1 MKKKVFS
8 LMMTL
13 LLAFVGV
20 AKAEVVEIGT
30 GTSTTYMVPF
40 NSLYNYSFT
49 EQVFL
54 ASEIGTAGNINS
66 ISFHI
71 GQAYTSEQTN
81 DVVLYMKNV
90 SRETFSSTTDY
101 EPVTAG
107 DIVFQGQ
114 WTIPVCSAGDWITLT
129 LDTPF
134 AYDGTSNLMIAMDEN
149 TGSYQT
155 RYFYCTSVTNSGIC
169 YYSDS
174 YNPDPYNLD
183 SYSGSKVLR
192 SNRSNIQLDITAGGG
207 AGAPYEAQIGEGTS
221 TTGYFPFYTLY
232 NYSISENLFLA
243 SELTEAG
250 VQPGQVTS
258 LSWYAT
264 NETGYAQQ
272 GISIWMANVSD
283 TELTTTSHV
292 TTGMTL
298 VYTGSMTP
306 ATGWNEFPCNAG
318 TFTWDGTSNVLI
330 FCQRNN
336 GDWNSTVYWQAGT
349 VGFNAMAY
357 RYQDSGAYDVTVA
370 NTMYTSQI
378 RSNIII
384 KGVGAGSGPVG
395 DQIFAIQNG
404 VEVDTINVGSRPNGY
419 WMEPFTFQLR
429 NDGPA
434 TNVSIID
441 FTPTDYFTLVAPE
454 LPVHMAHNE
463 VIDVQLNT
471 GNSPEATA
479 WQMAAI
485 YDGGGRTARVW
496 DIMAEPYDAQTP
508 DVWELACTH
517 PITQGFPFVEIP
529 ANVHNT
535 VLHNDY
541 TLPFPEI
548 PEGEDAVYKLVFD
561 QDAILD
567 ARVSI
572 GENGKVALYTE
583 DFYGEGGPM
592 ATNYYQGPGIGTI
605 AAPYEAQIGEG
616 TSTSGYLPFYC
627 FYNYSLSQQLFL
639 ASELAEAGVTGA
651 DMSSLSWYCTATNG
665 NLQSNITIWMA
676 NVAETAVNAASP
688 LTNTMNKVYEGNMTP
703 VVGWNEFVF
712 NAGGFAWDGQSNILI
727 CVQRNN
733 GAWASGVNWQVG
745 VQNFTAAAYK
755 YSDTEGPYNME
766 ANSYSMT
773 TTTNRANIIMKSDGR
788 SRDAFTF
795 DFEGGLQ
802 GWTSIDADYDGNSWF
817 YSLDH
822 VLYDYSGM
830 GNNGSDGFAASAS
843 YDDMTGQSYHT
854 NNYLVSPQK
863 YLIADGGNVNFYY
876 TYGSA
881 TWYDY
886 FEVCV
891 STATYPTASS
901 FTSVWTSNDMG
912 AKGQKSSVRYDAN
925 RNRSWTPVTVDLSAY
940 AGQEVWI
947 AFRHYDFDMYEIW
960 IDDVTIN
967 AASENPE
974 PAPGTVSFGPI
985 INDMPVEAGTYY
997 LVASSTSP
1005 HFQVTINADDM
1016 PCPEVDGFAFNPT
1029 PADDEDGI
1037 EPGSVTLRWNIPAY
1051 ATGWRLIF
1059 GTTYYPDPAHPQ
1071 TIMFPEDGSFCPTL
1085 ANSYTVRHLWNNTN
1099 YFWRVEFN
1107 NNGACPNGV
1116 SSPIWGFTT
1125 HLNVPQNLT
1134 VVDETVFDDEQIIL
1148 NWNPVVDR
1156 TYRMYRVYRDGQLIG
1171 NTTTNQINLS
1181 TYTDGPLAYNMTGYN
1196 YYVTAVY
1203 DEGESAPSNT
1213 VNVKVSGYGDV
1224 NGHVYEQDGTTG
1236 VAGATVTMVG
1246 RDEFNV
1252 AHTYNFQTNG
1262 QGYYSGH
1269 IYAGSYNGQ
1278 AAKDG
1283 YQTITEPVQGNP
1295 IAMVYNTV
1303 TSPIDYML
1311 DENFDPVCTVI
1322 AQYYPDSLD
1331 PNSPYVKVYWGCG
1344 LPGEEIIEPF
1354 ETGDFSMFDWQIDPT
1369 YPWSI
1374 TTTNPYEG
1382 AYCMK
1387 SGGAGVANVV
1397 SNMTVTVNI
1406 PADGEMSFWGKI
1418 SCESNWDYGYFLIDG
1433 TQMGQYTG
1441 AGSWGEKKF
1450 NITAGD
1456 HTFQWRYTKDGSVNS
1471 NDDCFYVD
1479 YITFYKRPEPAGPGW
1494 HTYLESDFDN
1504 AYRSNVGDPS
1514 WGYEYPTSVLA
1525 QYAGYNLTKVAVFS
1539 DDMYGAVGGNFTCD
1553 VYVGGST
1560 PGAGTLASTITVDV
1574 PVSLGAW
1581 CEYDLNNAVNVTGND
1596 PIWVIW
1602 TVNTYGGM
1610 GYPAG
1615 CASHSSQYG
1624 DWWNPGDGS
1633 GWVHMDGATWTM
1645 KNYFTNRG
1653 RTVVLGS
1660 AEMANAPMNVMQGAN
1675 FSTNLRK
1682 YAKGEEMNNFAESI
1696 NPNAEVVPMTSVNN
1710 TRTLS
1715 HYRIYRTNCYNDGPY
1730 TEDNTVLLATNWPGD
1745 TVYIDVEWADLPAG
1759 VYKWGV
1765 GCVYEGNRG
1774 EMVESPINWA
1784 APVAVNQ
1791 VAPLSADAHYN
1802 TALEMTPE
1810 QMAAMQ
1816 QTMRG
1821 VTINRDNEAYANVAY
1836 ALSWAPAGYNQ
1847 FDITNLSNYSNLGS
1861 ALVNRG
1867 GDYADGFFYGY
1878 DSNGTF
1884 YKIDP
1889 ATGTSVDSHSTGY
1902 VSMVAMAYNYAN
1914 NTMYAIDN
1922 STSGNS
1928 RLVTVDLTTGVTTEV
1943 GFMGVSIMTLSID
1956 LNGNAYGI
1964 QITTGDFHSIDLT
1977 TGATT
1982 LIGSTG
1988 QSVNYVQSANF
1999 DHNTETL
2006 YWFQC
2011 YSATEMGL
2019 YTVNTTTGAATLV
2032 QAGMGEITSFFVPFT
2047 YTPGPTP
2054 GPGSNN
2060 LNWLAEPRESETIWS
2075 NCLDK
2080 DMFLEGDVTVN
2091 VLLNSA
2097 DSPEGVQVTF
2107 TNYNEAEQEMYPIAP
2122 IILDQTGYY
2131 VFDSFRKGEY
2141 NVKVEFD
2148 GYVTITDSV
2157 SIWEPTDLRYVMT
2170 EIIYNIN
2177 NLYVSSTGWAMWDA
2191 QGIPGGGGGG
2201 QGGQGDTFSVNFDD
2215 SQMPAGWTTIDANND
2230 GYDWVLGSQIGG
2242 VYLVSGAS
2250 LAGSGHNA
2258 SNDLICSGS
2267 YSNYSG
2273 AAINPDNYLVSPQV
2287 NLAAGSTFSFWACAQ
2302 DAGYPAEHFGV
2313 FVSDNGTSDWT
2324 EVQSW
2329 TMTAKGVGE
2338 TMSIGRDGQMRA
2350 QGNWYQ
2356 KTVDLGAY
2364 AGQKYIAIRHFSC
2377 YDQFILDID
2386 DIELTSGAKSDDR
2399 HLEHFKV
2406 MCTSLDGEPIFN
2418 ANTPADQPFC
2428 QLATESLVPGDHYI
2442 CKVAAVYSTGMSDW
2456 VQAEWQ
2462 YIPCD
2467 NYAGTVNGISVNG
2480 NTVTWDYPGGG
2491 TGPTPPGQGDTFS
2504 INFDDSQI
2512 PAGWTVI
2519 DGGSPAGYGWQI
2531 GSIKLGSTG
2540 NGHNG
2545 SADLILSQSYDN
2557 NYGVVYPDNWFISPA
2572 VTLGSGSQ
2580 FSLWACGQDANYAG
2594 EHFGVFVS
2602 TTGTNPSDFTMVGEW
2617 TLTAKGDRYDGP
2629 RGNRDQGNWYQKTVD
2644 LGDFAGE
2651 GRYIAVRHFNCSD
2664 MFYLDVDDLEL
2675 TNGAKSNRNAWDLM
2689 MTFTAPEGGHYGVAY
2704 DGNNFYTSNWGYSS
2718 AAHNFYKY
2726 DLQGNMLEG
2735 FEIAGCG
2742 TLRGITY
2749 DGTYFYGVANS
2760 STVYC
2765 VDLANHSVV
2774 STFSSSYGAMRGI
2787 TYDPERDGF
2796 WVIGNWSG
2804 NLTLIDRTGA
2814 IQQTGPAPESASDLA
2829 YYKDEN
2835 DVEHIYCFNNGTNDV
2850 NDWVIGN
2857 TTMGGSVFNFSNVPG
2872 YDAGSS
2878 GGCTVGSF
2886 NGKIAF
2892 IGDLQ
2897 QSPNLIG
2904 IYELRDDNTTPT
2916 PPPTPSG
2923 DILGAMIFVDG
2934 EWEAFVPVPTNTYTY
2949 EGEGNNI
2956 CVRMVYNGTNN
2967 LPEGNIYYSMSCPE
2981 CEDIIPGPGACEP
2994 GAPIHVENLYESDQI
3009 RVWWGEEPQP
3019 PMEDWLY
3026 YDDGQN
3032 VDAIGLQS
3040 GGSFYWGIK
3049 FPAAAMSQYDGCS
3062 VTKIGYFDY
3071 AAHTG
3076 TVRIYNGSNGN
3087 APATLIGTYSY
3098 TANGTESYVEW
3109 DIPAVAFD
3117 ANQDLWI
3124 VMNNNDGQYVAALG
3138 NYTGDPN
3145 GTMISTDGSTWYTL
3159 EDATGGALSGTWNLR
3174 CFVTNQAKGGEVI
3187 ALDDQKN
3194 GTPNGVFVNAGVSK
3208 QGNAPAYNSVRASIV
3223 KYNVYR
3229 STDNVNYALIGEV
3242 AEAGQTLYEYFDSP
3256 APGTYYYQ
3264 VKAVYDNGCEST
3276 PALAFDD
3283 PTHDYVIGI
3292 CDGIS
3297 ENSDNVA
3304 LYPNPTSGNVTI
3316 EANGMSRIT
3325 VVSVLGQVVFDTEL
3339 NADTY
3344 TMNMAQ
3350 FNAGLY
3356 MVRVYTE
3363 EGVTVKR
3370 VTVMQ

>member
-1 MKKKVFS
+1 
-8 LMMTL
+8 MMTL

-20 AKAEVVEIGT
+20 AKADVVTIGD
-30 GTSTTYMVPF
+30 GTSTTYVTPF
-40 NSLYNYSFT
+40 NSLWGYSFV
-49 EQVFL
+49 EQIYT
-54 ASEIGTAGNINS
+54 ADEIGTAGTITS
-66 ISFHI
+66 ISFNLRESD
-71 GQAYTSEQTN
+71 AAQTN
-81 DVVLYMKNV
+81 QVDVFMKNV
-90 SRETFSSTTDY
+90 SRTEFSGTTDY
-101 EPVTAG
+101 ETVTAS
-107 DIVFQGQ
+107 DMVFSGTVTFSPG
-114 WTIPVCSAGDWITLT
+114 WTTIT

-134 AYDGTSNLMIAMDEN
+134 AYDGTSNLMIGMHEYTSGYN
-149 TGSYQT
+149 T
-155 RYFYCTSVTNSGIC
+155 RYFYYTSATNKVITFH
-169 YYSDS
+169 SDS
-174 YNPDPYNLD
+174 YNPDPYDLG
-183 SYSGSKVLR
+183 SYSGNKYTSA
-192 SNRSNIQLDITAGGG
+192 NRANIQIDITAGGG
-207 AGAPYEAQIGEGTS
+207 TGAPYEAQIGEGTS

-357 RYQDSGAYDVTVA
+357 NYRDSGAYDVTVA
-370 NTMYTSQI
+370 NTMSTSQI

-384 KGVGAGSGPVG
+384 KGVGAGGGPVG
-395 DQIFAIQNG
+395 DQLFALQND
-404 VEVDTINVGSRPNGY
+404 VVVDTIMVGSRPNGY

-485 YDGGGRTARVW
+485 YGTGRTARVW
-496 DIMAEPYDAQTP
+496 DIMAEPYDAEVP

-548 PEGEDAVYKLVFD
+548 PEGVDAVYKLVFD

-605 AAPYEAQIGEG
+605 AAPFEAQIGEG

-703 VVGWNEFVF
+703 VEGWNEFVF

-745 VQNFTAAAYK
+745 AQNFTAAAYK

-1107 NNGACPNGV
+1107 NSGACPNGV

-1246 RDEFNV
+1246 RDEFN
-1252 AHTYNFQTNG
+1252 APHTYNFTTNA

-1525 QYAGYNLTKVAVFS
+1525 QYAGFNLTKVAVFS

-1765 GCVYEGNRG
+1765 GCVYQGNRG

-1977 TGATT
+1977 TGTTT

-2122 IILDQTGYY
+2122 LILDQTGYY

-2201 QGGQGDTFSVNFDD
+2201 QGGQGDTFSVDFEGN
-2215 SQMPAGWTTIDANND
+2215 SLPAGWNVIDGNND
-2230 GYDWVLGSQIGG
+2230 GYTWCLTSAIPTTWT
-2242 VYLVSGAS
+2242 YYAS
-2250 LAGSGHNA
+2250 LTLDWYHSGTNA
-2258 SNDLICSGS
+2258 ICSGS
-2267 YSNYSG
+2267 YINGVG
-2273 AAINPDNYLVSPQV
+2273 AISPDEYLVSPQV
-2287 NLAAGSTFSFWACAQ
+2287 NLANGSQLSFWVAAT
-2302 DAGYPAEHFGV
+2302 DANYPADHFGV
-2313 FVSDNGTSDWT
+2313 FVSNNGTSDWT
-2324 EVQSW
+2324 SVQEW
-2329 TMTAKGVGE
+2329 TLSGKGGARAGDIRA
-2338 TMSIGRDGQMRA
+2338 SRDGN
-2350 QGNWYQ
+2350 GNRLGTWYNY
-2356 KTVDLGAY
+2356 TVDLSAY
-2364 AGQKYIAIRHFSC
+2364 AGQKYIAFRHFNC
-2377 YDQFILDID
+2377 YDQYIMCLDD
-2386 DIELTSGAKSDDR
+2386 VELTNGAKSDDR

-2467 NYAGTVNGISVNG
+2467 NYAGTVNGISVDG
-2480 NTVTWDYPGGG
+2480 NTVTWDYPGG

-2504 INFDDSQI
+2504 VNFDDSQM
-2512 PAGWTVI
+2512 PAGWTII

-2531 GSIKLGSTG
+2531 GSTKLGGTG

-2580 FSLWACGQDANYAG
+2580 FSLWACGQDASYAG

-2629 RGNRDQGNWYQKTVD
+2629 RGERAQGNWYQKTVD

-2675 TNGAKSNRNAWDLM
+2675 TNGAKGNRNPWDLM

-2749 DGTYFYGVANS
+2749 DGQYFYGVANS
-2760 STVYC
+2760 ATVYC

-2804 NLTLIDRTGA
+2804 NLTLIDRAGA
-2814 IQQTGPAPESASDLA
+2814 IVQVGPTPTSASDLA

-2850 NDWVIGN
+2850 EDWVIGN
-2857 TTMGGSVFNFSNVPG
+2857 SAMGGSVFNFSNVPG

-2897 QSPNLIG
+2897 QSPNLIAV
-2904 IYELRDDNTTPT
+2904 YELRDDNTGPT
-2916 PPPTPSG
+2916 PPPVNPDA

-2934 EWEAFVPVPTNTYTY
+2934 EWEAFVPVPTNSYTY
-2949 EGEGNNI
+2949 EGEGNYI

-2981 CEDIIPGPGACEP
+2981 CEEIIPGPGACEP

-3026 YDDGQN
+3026 YDDGLN
-3032 VDAIGLQS
+3032 IDAIGLSS

-3071 AAHTG
+3071 SAHTG

-3087 APATLIGTYSY
+3087 APATLIGTYNY
-3098 TANGTESYVEW
+3098 TANGTENYVEW

-3124 VMNNNDGQYVAALG
+3124 VMNNNPDGQYVAAMG

-3159 EDATGGALSGTWNLR
+3159 NDATGGSYNGTWNLR
-3174 CFVTNQAKGGEVI
+3174 CFVTNQAKGGEVV

-3208 QGNAPAYNSVRASIV
+3208 QGNAPAYNSVRSSIV

-3229 STDNVNYALIGEV
+3229 STDNANYSLIGEV
-3242 AEAGQTLYEYFDSP
+3242 VEAGQTLYEYFDSP

>member
-13 LLAFVGV
+13 LLAVTGV
-20 AKAEVVEIGT
+20 VRAENLTVHDGT
-30 GTSTTYMVPF
+30 TTSSYVPF
-40 NSLYNYSFT
+40 YGLWVDDYTRSEMIYPAAELADMTGATINSLTFYKNSSNTNSWGAASFQIYMKEVTNTTLDAYIGMADATIVYEGGVDATGGEIQVTINFTTPYQYNGGNLLVGIYETVEGSYSSAYWYGETVTGASASGYNSSSPASATFN
-49 EQVFL
+49 QRNFL
-54 ASEIGTAGNINS
+54 PKTTFDYTAG
-66 ISFHI
+66 
-71 GQAYTSEQTN
+71 
-81 DVVLYMKNV
+81 
-90 SRETFSSTTDY
+90 
-101 EPVTAG
+101 
-107 DIVFQGQ
+107 
-114 WTIPVCSAGDWITLT
+114 
-129 LDTPF
+129 
-134 AYDGTSNLMIAMDEN
+134 
-149 TGSYQT
+149 
-155 RYFYCTSVTNSGIC
+155 
-169 YYSDS
+169 
-174 YNPDPYNLD
+174 
-183 SYSGSKVLR
+183 
-192 SNRSNIQLDITAGGG
+192 GGG

-243 SELTEAG
+243 SELQAAG
-250 VQPGQVTS
+250 VVAGNVTS
-258 LSWYAT
+258 LSWYAN

-272 GISIWMANVSD
+272 GISIWMANVTD
-283 TELTTTSHV
+283 EALTTTSHV

-298 VYTGSMTP
+298 VYTGTMTP
-306 ATGWNEFPCNAG
+306 TVGWNEFPCNAG
-318 TFTWDGTSNVLI
+318 TFAWDGVSNVLI

-336 GDWNSTVYWQAGT
+336 GAWNSTINWQATTGYS
-349 VGFNAMAY
+349 FNTMAY
-357 RYQDSGAYDVTVA
+357 RYQDSGAYDVTVP
-370 NTMYTSQI
+370 NTMYTSTT

-384 KGVGAGSGPVG
+384 KGVGAGGGTGTG
-395 DQIFAIQNG
+395 DQLFALQNE
-404 VEVDTINVGSRPNGY
+404 VEVDTIMVGSRPNGY

-434 TNVSIID
+434 TTVSYID
-441 FTPTDYFTLVAPE
+441 FTPTDYFTLLTPE
-454 LPVHMAHNE
+454 LPVQMAHNE

-485 YDGGGRTARVW
+485 YGTGRTARVW
-496 DIMAEPYDAQTP
+496 DIMAEPYNPQKP
-508 DVWELACTH
+508 DVWELACTEA
-517 PITQGFPFVEIP
+517 TTFPFVEIP
-529 ANVHNT
+529 ATAHNT

-548 PEGEDAVYKLVFD
+548 PEGVDAVYKLTFANDVV
-561 QDAILD
+561 LD

-745 VQNFTAAAYK
+745 AQNFTAAAYK

-1037 EPGSVTLRWNIPAY
+1037 DPASVTLRWNIPAY

-1059 GTTYYPDPAHPQ
+1059 GTTYYPDPNHPQ

-1107 NNGACPNGV
+1107 NSGACPNGV

-1134 VVDETVFDDEQIIL
+1134 AVDETVFDDEQIVL

-1156 TYRMYRVYRDGQLIG
+1156 TYRMYRVYRDGVLIG

-1181 TYTDGPLAYNMTGYN
+1181 TYTDGPLDYNMGGYT

-1236 VAGATVTMVG
+1236 IAGATVTMVG

-1278 AAKDG
+1278 AAKEG
-1283 YQTITEPVQGNP
+1283 YQTITDPVQGNP

-1303 TSPIDYML
+1303 TSPIDYKL

-1322 AQYYPDSLD
+1322 AEYYPDSLD

-1525 QYAGYNLTKVAVFS
+1525 QYAGFNLTKVAVFS

-1774 EMVESPINWA
+1774 EMVESPIDWA
-1784 APVAVNQ
+1784 APVTITRDVN
-1791 VAPLSADAHYN
+1791 AEAS
-1802 TALEMTPE
+1802 
-1810 QMAAMQ
+1810 
-1816 QTMRG
+1816 
-1821 VTINRDNEAYANVAY
+1821 NEAPVQVSVDRAPWDLLASFGGTSAGQQGVATDGNY
-1836 ALSWAPAGYNQ
+1836 IYTASWQTTPTGGY
-1847 FDITNLSNYSNLGS
+1847 T
-1861 ALVNRG
+1861 
-1867 GDYADGFFYGY
+1867 FYKY
-1878 DSNGTF
+1878 DMNGTF
-1884 YKIDP
+1884 VEGFNIAG
-1889 ATGTSVDSHSTGY
+1889 ATGIRDLSYDGQYFYGSSG
-1902 VSMVAMAYNYAN
+1902 AAN
-1914 NTMYAIDN
+1914 IFKLD
-1922 STSGNS
+1922 
-1928 RLVTVDLTTGVTTEV
+1928 LVNKTLV
-1943 GFMGVSIMTLSID
+1943 GT
-1956 LNGNAYGI
+1956 
-1964 QITTGDFHSIDLT
+1964 ITCS
-1977 TGATT
+1977 GATT
-1982 LIGSTG
+1982 RHCTYDPVRNGLWVGNWSTLALYDMNGALQFTAPAPTSAYGSAYIQDEAGEEHLYLFCQPSSDAKVFDYNITTNTLGTAAIFDFAATPGFNAGIAGGCFIADYNGSLAFFGNVQQDPNLIGIYELQASTP
-1988 QSVNYVQSANF
+1988 
-1999 DHNTETL
+1999 T
-2006 YWFQC
+2006 
-2011 YSATEMGL
+2011 
-2019 YTVNTTTGAATLV
+2019 
-2032 QAGMGEITSFFVPFT
+2032 
-2047 YTPGPTP
+2047 PTP
-2054 GPGSNN
+2054 GPGGNN

-2148 GYVTITDSV
+2148 GYVSIEDSV

-2177 NLYVSSTGWAMWDA
+2177 ELYVSSTGWAMWGA
-2191 QGIPGGGGGG
+2191 EGIPSGPTPGPGGN
-2201 QGGQGDTFSVNFDD
+2201 GDTFSVDFEGN
-2215 SQMPAGWTTIDANND
+2215 SLPAGWNVIDGNND
-2230 GYDWVLGSQIGG
+2230 GYTWCLTSAIPTTWT
-2242 VYLVSGAS
+2242 YYAS
-2250 LAGSGHNA
+2250 LTLDWYHSGTNA
-2258 SNDLICSGS
+2258 ICSGS
-2267 YSNYSG
+2267 YINGVG
-2273 AAINPDNYLVSPQV
+2273 AISPDEYLVSPQV
-2287 NLAAGSTFSFWACAQ
+2287 NLANGSQLSFWVAAT
-2302 DAGYPAEHFGV
+2302 DANYPADHFGV
-2313 FVSDNGTSDWT
+2313 FVSNNGTSDWT
-2324 EVQSW
+2324 SVQEW
-2329 TMTAKGVGE
+2329 TLSGKGG
-2338 TMSIGRDGQMRA
+2338 TRAGDIRASRDGN
-2350 QGNWYQ
+2350 GNRLGTWYNY
-2356 KTVDLGAY
+2356 TVDLSAY
-2364 AGQKYIAIRHFSC
+2364 AGQKYIAFRHFNC
-2377 YDQFILDID
+2377 YDQYIMCLDD
-2386 DIELTSGAKSDDR
+2386 VELTNGAKSDDR

-2467 NYAGTVNGISVNG
+2467 NYAGTVNGISVDG
-2480 NTVTWDYPGGG
+2480 NTVTWDYPGG

-2504 INFDDSQI
+2504 INFDDSQM

-2629 RGNRDQGNWYQKTVD
+2629 RGERAQGNWYQKTVD
-2644 LGDFAGE
+2644 LGDYAGA

-2675 TNGAKSNRNAWDLM
+2675 TNGAKGNRNPWDLM

-2704 DGNNFYTSNWGYSS
+2704 DGNNFYTSNWGYSG
-2718 AAHNFYKY
+2718 AANNFYKY
-2726 DLQGNMLEG
+2726 DLSGNMLEG
-2735 FEIAGCG
+2735 FNISGCG

-2749 DGTYFYGVANS
+2749 DGQYFYGVANS
-2760 STVYC
+2760 ATVYC

-2804 NLTLIDRTGA
+2804 NLTLIDRQGA
-2814 IQQTGPAPESASDLA
+2814 ILQTGPAPESASDLA

-2872 YDAGSS
+2872 YDGGSS
-2878 GGCTVGSF
+2878 GGCTVASF
-2886 NGKIAF
+2886 NNKIAF
-2892 IGDLQ
+2892 IGDIQ

-2904 IYELRDDNTTPT
+2904 IYELRDDNTGPT

-2934 EWEAFVPVPTNTYTY
+2934 EWEAFVPVPTNSYTY
-2949 EGEGNNI
+2949 EGEGNYI

-2981 CEDIIPGPGACEP
+2981 CEEIIPGPGACEP

-3019 PMEDWLY
+3019 PMEEWLY

-3049 FPAAAMSQYDGCS
+3049 FTAASMAPYEGCS
-3062 VTKIGYFDY
+3062 VTKVAYFDY

-3087 APATLIGTYSY
+3087 APGTLIGTYNY
-3098 TANGTESYVEW
+3098 TANGTEDWVEW

-3117 ANQDLWI
+3117 NTQDLWI
-3124 VMNNNDGQYVAALG
+3124 VMNNNSGQYVAALG

-3159 EDATGGALSGTWNLR
+3159 DDATGGALSGTWNLR
-3174 CFVTNQAKGGEVI
+3174 CFVTNQAKGGEVV

-3208 QGNAPAYNSVRASIV
+3208 QGNAPAYNSVRSSIV